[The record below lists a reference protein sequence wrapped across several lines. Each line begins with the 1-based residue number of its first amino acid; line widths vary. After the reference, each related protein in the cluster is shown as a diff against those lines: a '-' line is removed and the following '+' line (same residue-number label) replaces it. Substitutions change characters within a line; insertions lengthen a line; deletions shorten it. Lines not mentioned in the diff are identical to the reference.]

1 VVLQLR
7 SRDEVGSADAGWLR
21 ARRHFAIGP
30 YGNPAHKPVGNLI
43 VLNDDQIA
51 PHTGFELHHHA
62 NVEIVTYVHNGTIT
76 HRDDQGN
83 VGTIRAG
90 DVQAMSA
97 GTGILHSE
105 RNDDDSPARL
115 FQMWFRPKVS
125 GGAPE
130 WGNKP
135 FPKADRAGSIVLL
148 VSGRN
153 AEGALPIRADA
164 EVSGA
169 MLLAATETTYAFDR
183 GDVGYLVAA
192 TGELEVNGVSVLA
205 REGLVIKN
213 ESEIVIKT
221 CQDSEILL
229 VVSAG

>member
-1 VVLQLR
+1 VLQLR
-7 SRDEVGSADAGWLR
+7 SRDEIGSADAGWLR
-21 ARRHFAIGP
+21 AKHHFAIGP

-43 VLNDDQIA
+43 VLNDDEIA
-51 PHTGFELHHHA
+51 PHTGFDLHHHA
-62 NVEIVTYVHNGTIT
+62 NVEIVTYVHDGTIT

-83 VGTIRAG
+83 VGTIHAG

-97 GTGILHSE
+97 GTGIRHPE

-115 FQMWFRPKVS
+115 FQMWFRPKAS
-125 GGAPE
+125 DGAPK

-135 FPKADRAGSIVLL
+135 FPKADRAGRIVLL
-148 VSGRN
+148 ASGRN

-164 EVSGA
+164 EVNGA
-169 MLLAATETTYAFDR
+169 MLLADTETTYTFDG

-192 TGELEVNGVSVLA
+192 TGKLEVNRVPVLA

-213 ESEIVIKT
+213 ETVIAIRAH
-221 CQDSEILL
+221 QDSEIVL
-229 VVSAG
+229 VVSKG

>member
-1 VVLQLR
+1 MLQLR
-7 SRDEVGSADAGWLR
+7 SRDEVASADAGWLR
-21 ARRHFAIGP
+21 ARHHFAIGP

-43 VLNDDQIA
+43 VLNDDEIA

-62 NVEIVTYVHNGTIT
+62 NIEIVTYVHDGTIT

-97 GTGILHSE
+97 GTGIRHSE
-105 RNDDDSPARL
+105 RNDEDSPARL
-115 FQMWFRPKVS
+115 FQIWFTPKVS
-125 GGAPE
+125 GGVPK

-135 FPKADRAGSIVLL
+135 FPKADRAGRIVLL
-148 VSGRN
+148 ASGRN

-169 MLLAATETTYAFDR
+169 MLVAGTETAYTFDR
-183 GDVGYLVAA
+183 GDTGYLVAA
-192 TGELEVNGVSVLA
+192 TGELEVSGVSVLA
-205 REGLVIKN
+205 GEGLVIKN
-213 ESEIVIKT
+213 ESAIVIKAS
-221 CQDSEILL
+221 QDSEIVL

>member
-1 VVLQLR
+1 VFQLR
-7 SRDEVGSADAGWLR
+7 SRDEVARADAGWLR

-43 VLNDDQIA
+43 VLNDDEIA

-62 NVEIVTYVHNGTIT
+62 NVEIVTYVHDGTIT

-83 VGTIRAG
+83 VGTIHAG

-97 GTGILHSE
+97 GTGIRHSE

-125 GGAPE
+125 GGAPK

-135 FPKADRAGSIVLL
+135 FPKADRAGRIVLL
-148 VSGRN
+148 ASGRN

-164 EVSGA
+164 EVNGA
-169 MLLAATETTYAFDR
+169 MLLAGMETTYAFDR

-192 TGELEVNGVSVLA
+192 TGRLEVSGVPVLA
-205 REGLVIKN
+205 REGLVIRK
-213 ESEIVIKT
+213 ETAIAIKACEDSEIV
-221 CQDSEILL
+221 L

>member
-1 VVLQLR
+1 MFQLR
-7 SRDEVGSADAGWLR
+7 SRDEVASADAGWLR
-21 ARRHFAIGP
+21 ARHHFAIGP

-43 VLNDDQIA
+43 VLNDDEIA

-62 NVEIVTYVHNGTIT
+62 NIEIVTYVHDGIIT

-97 GTGILHSE
+97 GTGIRHSE
-105 RNDDDSPARL
+105 RNDDDTPARL
-115 FQMWFRPKVS
+115 FQIWLTPKVL
-125 GGAPE
+125 GGIPK

-135 FPKADRAGSIVLL
+135 FPKADRAGRIVLL
-148 VSGRN
+148 ASGRN

-169 MLLAATETTYAFDR
+169 MLLAATETTYTFDR

-213 ESEIVIKT
+213 ESAIVIKA
-221 CQDSEILL
+221 CQDSEIVL